1 MNWILITTGIIFL
14 VCIVVGICR
23 GAIKIAVSLAAT
35 LLTLLLVY
43 FATPYVA
50 QAIAKYTPLD
60 DMIKEQVISTIAGAA
75 TSQIAEGD
83 ASGLTA
89 EEVKKA
95 LSAAGISEDTLAQY
109 GVTIDDIVNGNITS
123 ADLEKFGISG
133 NILDGMG
140 EEQKQEVEDAISDA
154 DIPRDVQIAAIEKAD
169 IPAVFKDLLTT
180 NNNKDTYEKLGA
192 ETFAQY
198 VGQFLAKLIIN
209 IVAFLA
215 TFILVTIIIRA
226 IVFALDFVSELPVLG
241 AVNRL
246 AGGAIGVVGAL
257 IIVWTLFV
265 IITLLYTTDIGKQ
278 MFEMIDS
285 NSLLKMIYEYN
296 PIMKLA
302 TIFR

>member
-1 MNWILITTGIIFL
+1 MNWILIGTGIIFL
-14 VCIVVGICR
+14 ICIVVGISR

-50 QAIAKYTPLD
+50 QGIAKYTPLD
-60 DMIKEQVISTIAGAA
+60 DFIKEQVISTMAGAA

-83 ASGLTA
+83 IDGLTA
-89 EEVKKA
+89 ADVRKA
-95 LSAAGISEDTLAQY
+95 LNAAGVSEDMLKEY
-109 GVTIDDIVNGNITS
+109 GVSVEDIVDGKITS
-123 ADLEKFGISG
+123 DDLKKFGISG
-133 NILDGMG
+133 NILDGMND
-140 EEQKQEVEDAISDA
+140 EQKQEVEEAVSNA

-169 IPAVFKDLLTT
+169 IPAVFKELLTT
-180 NNNKDTYEKLGA
+180 NNNKDIYKKLGA

-241 AVNRL
+241 AINRL
-246 AGGAIGVVGAL
+246 AGGAIGGVGAL

-265 IITLLYTTDIGKQ
+265 IITLLYTTNIGKQ

-285 NSLLKMIYEYN
+285 NSLLKMLYDYN
-296 PIMKLA
+296 PIMMLA